1 MNKLLI
7 ELFNILPFIALL
19 TFPALN
25 TRNRAKLVFV
35 TLIVQVLIASG
46 LAVSVFINGA
56 VDFSYAGSYTTGA
69 IHVKADYLSAW
80 FIIIISFGFL
90 TGAWFGMKY
99 MQSYIKDKAGL
110 ALHSVAYLLA
120 FTSLVDLCM
129 TWNGIVF
136 LVLWEVMALSSF
148 ILIIFE
154 HQKRETLRAGI
165 NFLIQ
170 SHISILF
177 LTIAFIVARVRTGTF
192 DFSAISA
199 YTYSEPAIVG
209 ITLFLLFF
217 VGFAIKAGFVPFHT
231 WLPLAHPAAPAH
243 ISGIM
248 SGVIIK
254 IGIYGILRTVLLIKS
269 DMLIIGYIILSISV
283 ITGVYGVMLAIV
295 QHNLKKLLA
304 YHSIENIGIIGIGI
318 GVGCIGTAY
327 NNPLLIAGGFGGALL
342 HTLNH
347 SLFKSLLFY
356 TAGNVYQAT
365 HTMNVEKLGGLIKK
379 MPQTAFLFL
388 IASLAI
394 CGLPPFNGFVS
405 EFFIYSGLFHG
416 LLSNHFLFILFILFS
431 ILGLVLIGGLALICF
446 TKAFGVVFLGT
457 PRSLTEEIEL
467 KEDAGRMTPL
477 FIIAAL
483 IIVIGLF
490 PMIFSSVISKMV
502 GLFNSAGSS
511 LHIYESVEGITG
523 ILTSVGWYSLIFV
536 LLTLVVYF
544 VRRLLTVKRSIEEEA
559 TWGCGYTGDAGKMQY
574 TASSF
579 IRTYRK
585 LAEPVLLVKRHK
597 HEANSLYPDGVHH
610 ETHPYDK
617 IEKWLIDKPL
627 HQLRKFLNRFVFLQN
642 GNIQAYI
649 LYGFIFIGLTVVIPV
664 LYDKVI
670 ELLKF
675 INQW

>member
-7 ELFNILPFIALL
+7 ELFNILPFVAFL
-19 TFPALN
+19 TFPVLN
-25 TRNRAKLVFV
+25 TRNRAITTFV
-35 TLIVQVLIASG
+35 AVAVQAIIASFI
-46 LAVSVFINGA
+46 AVSVFINGA
-56 VDFSYAGSYTTGA
+56 VNFSYAGSFTTGA
-69 IHVKADYLSAW
+69 IPVKVDFLSAW
-80 FIIIISFGFL
+80 FILIISFGFV
-90 TGAWFGMKY
+90 TGAWYGMKY
-99 MQSYIKDKAGL
+99 MKSYIADKAGL
-110 ALHSVAYLLA
+110 ALHSIAFLLA
-120 FTSLVDLCM
+120 FTSLVDICI
-129 TWNGIVF
+129 TGNGIVF
-136 LVLWEVMALSSF
+136 LVLWEIMALSSF
-148 ILIIFE
+148 ILIIYE
-154 HQKRETLRAGI
+154 NQKRDTLKAGI

-192 DFSAISA
+192 DMSAIAA
-199 YTYSEPAIVG
+199 YTYSQPAVTG

-243 ISGIM
+243 ISGVM

-254 IGIYGILRTVLLIKS
+254 IGIYGIMRTLLLIKS

-318 GVGCIGTAY
+318 GVGCIGVAY

-365 HTMNVEKLGGLIKK
+365 HTMDVEKLGGLIKK
-379 MPQTAFLFL
+379 MPKTAFLFL

-457 PRSLTEEIEL
+457 PRSRIEDIQL
-467 KEDAGRMTPL
+467 KEDTGRMGPL
-477 FIIAAL
+477 YIIAGL
-483 IIVIGLF
+483 ILLIGLF
-490 PMIFSSVISKMV
+490 PTLFTSVLSNAV
-502 GLFNSAGSS
+502 ALYSGSGSS
-511 LHIYESVEGITG
+511 LHVYQSVEGVTG
-523 ILTSVGWYSLIFV
+523 ILTSVGRYSLIFV
-536 LLTLVVYF
+536 LLTLVVF
-544 VRRLLTVKRSIEEEA
+544 AIRRLLTANRTIAEES

-597 HEANSLYPDGVHH
+597 HEPGLLYPEKVYQ

-617 IEKWLIDKPL
+617 VEKWLIDKPL
-627 HQLRKFLNRFVFLQN
+627 HLMRKFLNRFVFLQN

-649 LYGFIFIGLTVVIPV
+649 LYGFIFIGLTVIVPV

-670 ELLKF
+670 ELIQF